1 MHRRPF
7 SFYNLFFVFLSR
19 LHNGER
25 NLYAKVSTL
34 IVYASALPDIVHRGI
49 FQSAEMTLIGTV
61 EDIVGGDGDGG
72 CMATADVNIR

>member
-7 SFYNLFFVFLSR
+7 SFYTLFFVFPSS

-25 NLYAKVSTL
+25 NLYTKVSTL
-34 IVYASALPDIVHRGI
+34 IVYASVLRDIVHRGI

-61 EDIVGGDGDGG
+61 EDIIGGDGDGG